1 MKWWHGM
8 KLFFPKQTSVKRC
21 TDPPPDES
29 SPKEQS
35 IPSQPTCPFCGDG
48 PALARSGMRYPF
60 WKCSCSA
67 IGSGSPMIQDL
78 DEVADGILAAIGI
91 KGSVM
96 SDQTKNVHGIVM
108 QYFDLNESLQK
119 FHSMISPRSLEMQTM
134 QWRDGDL
141 TVHSLWIRRCRA

>member
-1 MKWWHGM
+1 
-8 KLFFPKQTSVKRC
+8 
-21 TDPPPDES
+21 
-29 SPKEQS
+29 
-35 IPSQPTCPFCGDG
+35 
-48 PALARSGMRYPF
+48 
-60 WKCSCSA
+60 
-67 IGSGSPMIQDL
+67 MIQDL

-96 SDQTKNVHGIVM
+96 SDQTKNVNGIVM